1 MLPRPTSAT
10 SGDSISL
17 SAPGSSDPDGDAL
30 TYAWS
35 YPASVTAEA
44 HEEHLTARLPKVTAD
59 TSLVFTVKVSHG
71 KATTTASQTVVVRAS
86 STYPPYREGTK
97 YNGGEIVSDAGTLY
111 RCKPFPQS
119 GCCGQAAWTYEPGRR
134 TNWQDAWVVY

>member
-1 MLPRPTSAT
+1 MLSRPTSAT
-10 SGDSISL
+10 SGDSISQ
-17 SAPGSSDPDGDAL
+17 SAPGSSDPDDDAL

-35 YPASVTAEA
+35 YPASVTA
-44 HEEHLTARLPKVTAD
+44 D
-59 TSLVFTVKVSHG
+59 TSLVFTAKVSNG

-97 YNGGEIVSDAGTLY
+97 YNGGEIVSNAGALY

-119 GCCGQAAWTYEPGRR
+119 GWCGQTARAYEPGPG